1 MKVSK
6 AASRYAKALL
16 DLSTESKSEEKVL
29 ADMDLVASVIDSSAE
44 LRMAIESKVINEEKK
59 ERALDVIFNGKVQD
73 ITLKFFVLLAKNS
86 RADLIPDITL
96 EYKRVFKEAKG
107 ILEVVV
113 KSATKLDAV
122 ALDKIKSMVLT
133 GDWKTVEILEEIDSD
148 LIGGFVVKSNN
159 TIYDASVSSQL
170 RDLKMNLVDYTHVSQ
185 L

>member
-16 DLSTESKSEEKVL
+16 DLASEQKAEDKVL
-29 ADMDLVASVIDSSAE
+29 ADMDLVAQAIKGSAE
-44 LRMAIESKVINEEKK
+44 LRMAVESKVINEDKK
-59 ERALDVIFNGKVQD
+59 ERALDAIFKGKVHEL
-73 ITLKFFVLLAKNS
+73 TLKFFVLLAKNS
-86 RADLIPDITL
+86 RADLIPDITV

-113 KSATKLDAV
+113 KSAHKLDAA

-133 GDWKTVEILEEIDSD
+133 SDWKSVEIVEEIDEK

-159 TIYDASVSSQL
+159 TIYDASVTSQL
-170 RDLKMNLVDYTHVSQ
+170 RDMKMNLVDYSHVAQ

>member
-16 DLSTESKSEEKVL
+16 ELASEQKAEEQIL
-29 ADMDLVASVIDSSAE
+29 ADMDLIANTIHDSDE
-44 LRMAIESKVINEEKK
+44 LLMAMKSKVINEDKK
-59 ERALDVIFNGKVQD
+59 ERALDAIFKGRVHD
-73 ITLKFFVLLAKNS
+73 LTFKFFVLLTKNS
-86 RADLIPDITL
+86 RADLIQDITV

-113 KSATKLDAV
+113 KSAHKLDAA

-133 GDWKTVEILEEIDSD
+133 SDWKSVEIVEEIDEN

-159 TIYDASVSSQL
+159 TIYDASVASQL
-170 RDLKMNLVDYTHVSQ
+170 RDLKMNLLDYSHVSQ